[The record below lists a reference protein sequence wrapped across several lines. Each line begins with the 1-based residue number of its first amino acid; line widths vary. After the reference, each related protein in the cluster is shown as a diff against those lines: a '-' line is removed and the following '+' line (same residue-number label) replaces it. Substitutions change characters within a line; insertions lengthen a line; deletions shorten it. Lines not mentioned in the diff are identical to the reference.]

1 MSILDKLTLRIKIS
15 ILVILPLI
23 ALSVLMIIMLSK
35 SYDLLKLDKKLQ
47 RQIEV
52 STKLS
57 LLVHELQK
65 ERGLSAGFLGSKG
78 ESFKAELSTQ
88 REVTNK
94 ALSEF
99 NAAVSRSDL
108 SLEYKELLQRGQNAL
123 KELDSTRTKA
133 DNLASLTEIV
143 PYYTSTIANLL
154 HTVVESAKLVGE
166 DDTLR
171 LMFGYMNFL
180 YAKEYSGLE
189 RATVNAIFAANSPAL
204 SAQFQNFIGLV
215 AKQETNT
222 NTFLN
227 FGDQK
232 SIDLYKNISKERSFS
247 QVELMR
253 DTLKQRY
260 QTGNYEVPAKEWFD
274 TITEKIELLK
284 KVEDSLA
291 LNLST
296 ELQSKTNAQQSY
308 FTYLLAL
315 ELLVFILSI
324 ALSIIVIKN
333 ILNNLAK
340 VNDKLAFIIQ
350 NKAIKEKINV
360 SSKDAVGRMAS
371 SVNTF
376 LGYIHTVFSQ
386 IISSIKSNQEAVST
400 LTQISHK
407 LEENTEQIEK
417 ISQNNVQIGGQSR
430 KIIDKS
436 LELSIVA
443 RDELQ
448 RVLKNVEESRR
459 VVEGISSKI
468 LESAKQERDNADK
481 IQGLSKQA
489 QSIQSVLTDITE
501 IADQT
506 NLLALNAA
514 IEAARAGDA
523 GRGFAV
529 VADEVRKLAER
540 TESSVNETSHVIKS
554 ILESITEIIGEM
566 EESSDSMERLS
577 EDSSSMQENIMNLAN
592 TINESMKQ
600 YANSQ
605 DMINQVNESVSTL
618 IENGLAMDL
627 NVKNLAQVNESCQQT
642 SEELSL
648 KTKELNKSLSEFK
661 I

>member
-78 ESFKAELSTQ
+78 ESFKAELRAQ

-99 NAAVSRSDL
+99 NTAASRSDL